1 MRQEGGEHARAHPT
15 KGVRWRRGA
24 KGVEIR
30 RPGERAPT
38 LVGAGAGWAGGLA
51 APAHGLGAGRNAG
64 GDFAASGL
72 FTGLVV
78 GSFVMEKGFLALFRL
93 ALWGL
98 AGLGSGGVFVVPV
111 KGPDGACGSGNR
123 TESAE
128 SEREANNQKEFL
140 H

>member
-1 MRQEGGEHARAHPT
+1 MRIT
-15 KGVRWRRGA
+15 
-24 KGVEIR
+24 
-30 RPGERAPT
+30 
-38 LVGAGAGWAGGLA
+38 
-51 APAHGLGAGRNAG
+51 AGRNASS
-64 GDFAASGL
+64 DFAAGGL

-98 AGLGSGGVFVVPV
+98 AGLGSGGVFVMPV

-123 TESAE
+123 TDSAE

-140 H
+140 HGEHLN